1 MEALEARLRGRN
13 TEDESSIL
21 RRLANAKAELDYGLT
36 EGNFDRVFINDD
48 LKKTCED
55 MAKQFVEWYP
65 DLLGEKFTLEPLSDN
80 STRSRSPEDVTQ
92 ETNLPP
98 PIIDPL
104 SLPKTDDGIKALLAE
119 IDQNCPLEGY
129 SQSQLTYQASGISV
143 KAGKKLDIPLPPV
156 EQDGSKVEWSVTLI
170 DEHSEQLD
178 LEFGLAVIVDGEE
191 VMVREMG
198 RILSPSV
205 NSISEEGERHEE
217 RTNSSEGVT
226 NNLEGDQESE
236 APPSAKGKFTVA
248 NSAPV
253 TVVIKLDNSYSWF
266 TPKKIN
272 YSFTIIPPVD
282 DNMIQRSMRAK
293 SVFPRLL
300 EAEAAAMK
308 ARDDQKARSDD
319 LERIKLE
326 MMEKLNQLNEQLEHS
341 KQSIQEIHRSSE
353 EAEQKANAK
362 ANEIKETLSAVKKE
376 DQSIES
382 CSKQIVALEEEC
394 ARLKKQWEEL
404 KLERQIRQE
413 EKVQL
418 ETKAEACRQQRVQLQ
433 EEINAKKEEEK
444 SKSAELASLEMDLS
458 LIRDN
463 LNDLKKE
470 KRAREAEEKSYS
482 DELSFFQ
489 KQIAAVKLRFI
500 EPK

>member
-21 RRLANAKAELDYGLT
+21 RRLANAKAELDYGLA
-36 EGNFDRVFINDD
+36 EGNFDKVFVNDD
-48 LKKTCED
+48 LEKTCED

-65 DLLGEKFTLEPLSDN
+65 DLLGKKLPLEPPSDN
-80 STRSRSPEDVTQ
+80 GTGSGSSEGVTP

-98 PIIDPL
+98 PIVDPL
-104 SLPKTDDGIKALLAE
+104 SLPKTEDGLKALLAE
-119 IDQNCPLEGY
+119 IDQDCPLEGY
-129 SQSQLTYQASGISV
+129 SQAQLTYQASGIYV
-143 KAGKKLDIPLPPV
+143 KAGKKLDIALPPV
-156 EQDGSKVEWSVTLI
+156 EQDGSKVEWTVTLV

-198 RILSPSV
+198 RILSPS
-205 NSISEEGERHEE
+205 ISKTEEEETDEE
-217 RTNSSEGVT
+217 RTNT
-226 NNLEGDQESE
+226 NEGDTSNGEDDQEGG
-236 APPSAKGKFTVA
+236 ATPSAKGKFTVA

-282 DNMIQRSMRAK
+282 DNMIQRSIRAK
-293 SVFPRLL
+293 SVLPRIL
-300 EAEAAAMK
+300 EAKAAAVK
-308 ARDDQKARSDD
+308 ARDNEKARSDA
-319 LERIKLE
+319 LERIRLE
-326 MMEKLNQLNEQLEHS
+326 MMEKLDQLNKQLECG
-341 KQSIQEIHRSSE
+341 KQSIQEIHKSAE
-353 EAEQKANAK
+353 EAEQKANQK

-376 DQSIES
+376 EQSIES

-404 KLERQIRQE
+404 KLERQVRQE

-418 ETKAEACRQQRVQLQ
+418 ETQAEACRQQRIQLQ
-433 EEINAKKEEEK
+433 ADIVAKREEEK

-458 LIRDN
+458 LMRDN
-463 LNDLKKE
+463 LNDLEKE
-470 KRAREAEEKSYS
+470 KNARRAEEKSFV
-482 DELSFFQ
+482 EEVSFFQ
-489 KQIAAVKLRFI
+489 KQLDAIKLRFI
-500 EPK
+500 EPKS